1 MNTSS
6 QKMRE
11 LVIDNSLTLG
21 RLSKDTLG
29 VEDYN
34 HLTSLYQNALDALTL
49 WSSMDYIHQTQKD
62 IIDNAYDKCKAIL
75 ALYATD
81 NDRIIIDQVSMR
93 TLRDLAIKPKRQYSK
108 EYKDASKALKK
119 QLDAVNGRYADITT
133 LGAVARLEDE
143 LLEVYVARVKAQ
155 KLNFV
160 VNGIDMLEMY
170 QNACATLVVKEKAVE
185 DIKAKGNWTWRRPVA
200 VNTAI
205 FGELVENYIADCLV
219 DGYNIR
225 PSQQVREDAKA
236 EREARKAE
244 KQA

>member
-6 QKMRE
+6 QKLRQ

-21 RLSKDTLG
+21 RLSKETLG

-34 HLTSLYQNALDALTL
+34 SLTSLYQNALDALTL
-49 WSSMDYIHQTQKD
+49 WASMDYIHQTQKD
-62 IIDNAYDKCKAIL
+62 TMDNAYDKCKAIL
-75 ALYATD
+75 ALYETD
-81 NDRIIIDQVSMR
+81 DDRIAIDPMSLR
-93 TLRDLAIKPKRQYSK
+93 TLRDLAIKPQRQYSK
-108 EYKDASKALKK
+108 EYKDAEKARKK
-119 QLDAVNGRYADITT
+119 QEETAQSRYTDILT

-143 LLEVYVARVKAQ
+143 DLPAYLVRVKAQ
-155 KLNFV
+155 NINFV

-170 QNACATLVVKEKAVE
+170 QNAMATLVVKTKAVE

-200 VNTAI
+200 VNTAT
-205 FGELVENYIADCLV
+205 FGELFENYIADCLV
-219 DGYNIR
+219 EGYNIR
-225 PSQQVREDAKA
+225 PSQQVREALKA